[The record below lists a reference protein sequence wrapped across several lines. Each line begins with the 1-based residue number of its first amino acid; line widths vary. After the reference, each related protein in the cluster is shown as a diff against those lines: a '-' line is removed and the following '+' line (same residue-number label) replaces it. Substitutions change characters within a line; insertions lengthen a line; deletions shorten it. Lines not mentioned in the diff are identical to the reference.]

1 MTDTP
6 DGESVPLSEWER
18 YQHSEELKSL
28 TAENAK
34 LKKALL
40 AAEKQ
45 STFAYSVSDQQ
56 TRVPKWLAKKPPS
69 TTRHAVAACLMISDL
84 HFPRGCGV
92 GVGWRRQRV
101 QP

>member
-45 STFAYSVSDQQ
+45 SSFAYSVAEGA
-56 TRVPKWLAKKPPS
+56 TRCAEVAIEE
-69 TTRHAVAACLMISDL
+69 TAVDHAS
-84 HFPRGCGV
+84 
-92 GVGWRRQRV
+92 
-101 QP
+101 